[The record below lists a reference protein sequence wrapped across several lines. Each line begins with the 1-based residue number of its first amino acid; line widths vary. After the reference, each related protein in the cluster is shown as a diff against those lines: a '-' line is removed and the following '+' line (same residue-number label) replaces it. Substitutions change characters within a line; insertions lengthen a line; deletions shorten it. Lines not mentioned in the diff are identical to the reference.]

1 MLILFAA
8 LIFGVVVLLILLKNM
23 KGDFRAQLQGQ
34 GSQKARA
41 VIKLI
46 LLIEIVIY
54 ILIFLVVI
62 VKTLFI

>member
-1 MLILFAA
+1 MLILFLA
-8 LIFGVVVLLILLKNM
+8 LIFGIVVLLILLKNM
-23 KGDFRAQLQGQ
+23 KGDFREQLRGQ

-41 VIKLI
+41 IIKLV

-62 VKTLFI
+62 VKTIFM